1 MFPLT
6 HAYAIGR
13 LVAVPEPLHI
23 LGAIFPDA
31 VLTNG
36 LPWDKAHCSGAEI
49 YAFLAAR
56 DLSLLP
62 FAVGAI
68 THGVRPPGLDYYG
81 DEKYDGFE
89 KGYCFEEARPYAA
102 RVATICRLPASMG
115 WWKAHNFVEMAIEW
129 LLAEQDPRL
138 GPAVEQALGDQRAC
152 ARLAPH
158 LGAFFQADGAAVAA
172 SLPAMLPFL
181 ALRDATPAGLAAKY
195 ELQVRRKHG
204 VEAIDVDGAAEL
216 IAEIAGVIQPGC
228 WAFMD
233 EAVGKIGAT
242 LEQLAPLRAP

>member
-6 HAYAIGR
+6 HAYTIGR
-13 LVAVPEPLHI
+13 LVPAPEPLHI

-36 LPWDKAHCSGAEI
+36 LPWAKAHCSGAEL
-49 YAFLAAR
+49 YAFLSTR
-56 DLSLLP
+56 DPSLLP

-68 THGVRPPGLDYYG
+68 THGTRPPGLDYYG

-102 RVATICRLPASMG
+102 RAAAICRLPASMG
-115 WWKAHNFVEMAIEW
+115 WWKAHNFVEMAIEC

-138 GPAVEQALGDQRAC
+138 GPAVEEALSNREAA

-158 LGAFFQADGAAVAA
+158 LGAFFQTDGAAVAA

-181 ALRDATPAGLAAKY
+181 ALRDATPAGLAEKY
-195 ELQVRRKHG
+195 ELQVRHKHG
-204 VEAIDVDGAAEL
+204 VETIDVAGAAEL
-216 IAEIAGVIQPGC
+216 IAEIAGVIQPQC
-228 WAFMD
+228 WAFVD
-233 EAVGKIGAT
+233 EVLGRIRAT
-242 LEQLAPLRAP
+242 LEQIAPLRAS